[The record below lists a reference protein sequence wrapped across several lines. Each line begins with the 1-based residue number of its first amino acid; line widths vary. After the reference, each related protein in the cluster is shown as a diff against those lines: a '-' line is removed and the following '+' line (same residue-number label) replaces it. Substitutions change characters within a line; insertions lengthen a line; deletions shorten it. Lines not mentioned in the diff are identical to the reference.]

1 VCIVFNFQ
9 HVTFF
14 RVHSRILSLIQL
26 MHACKKRLDAQAI
39 NKYKPLPKKTRGE
52 LKMKAARFYRVDNPL
67 TIEEIPT
74 PTPGSGEVLVR
85 VKASGICGSDLYTY
99 HFYPPKSFGLRS
111 LTLGHECVV
120 CVGGGD

>member
-1 VCIVFNFQ
+1 
-9 HVTFF
+9 
-14 RVHSRILSLIQL
+14 
-26 MHACKKRLDAQAI
+26 MKKRLDTQAI

-99 HFYPPKSFGLRS
+99 HFIPPSLLDSDRWSLGMNVREWWRLLGRTLRF
-111 LTLGHECVV
+111 
-120 CVGGGD
+120 